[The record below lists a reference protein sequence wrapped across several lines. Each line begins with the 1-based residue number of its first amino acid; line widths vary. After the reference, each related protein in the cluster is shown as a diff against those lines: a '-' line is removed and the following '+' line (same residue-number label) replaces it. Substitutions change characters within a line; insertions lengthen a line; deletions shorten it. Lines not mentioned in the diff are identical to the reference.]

1 VLIAST
7 EFASLGYGEA
17 AAFGLPSLPLV
28 LVQHP
33 FGTLSPEKAR
43 LAGDDIVDQ
52 VVFAATGPTQQVEKH
67 YRERVPRP
75 STMTQDDHG
84 QLRSR

>member
-1 VLIAST
+1 MLIAST

-33 FGTLSPEKAR
+33 FGTLSPGKSISAIGS
-43 LAGDDIVDQ
+43 A
-52 VVFAATGPTQQVEKH
+52 
-67 YRERVPRP
+67 YRNHR
-75 STMTQDDHG
+75 G
-84 QLRSR
+84 

>member
-1 VLIAST
+1 MLIAST

-43 LAGDDIVDQ
+43 LAGDDIVDEII
-52 VVFAATGPTQQVEKH
+52 FAATAPTEEVDKR
-67 YRERVPRP
+67 YRERVPKP
-75 STMTQDDHG
+75 SRMTTPDDHG
-84 QLRSR
+84 

>member
-1 VLIAST
+1 MLIAST

-43 LAGDDIVDQ
+43 LAGDDIVDEII
-52 VVFAATGPTQQVEKH
+52 FAATAPTEEVDKR
-67 YRERVPRP
+67 YRERVPKP
-75 STMTQDDHG
+75 SRMTTPDYHG
-84 QLRSR
+84 

>member
-1 VLIAST
+1 VPTVLIAST
-7 EFASLGYGEA
+7 EFASLGHGEA

-43 LAGDDIVDQ
+43 LAGDDIMDEI
-52 VVFAATGPTQQVEKH
+52 VFAATGPTQEVEKH
-67 YRERVPRP
+67 YRENVPKP
-75 STMTQDDHG
+75 SKMKQDDYG
-84 QLRSR
+84 

>member
-43 LAGDDIVDQ
+43 LAGDEIMDE
-52 VVFAATGPTQQVEKH
+52 VVFAATGPTQEVEKH
-67 YRERVPRP
+67 FRERVPKP
-75 STMTQDDHG
+75 SKMTQDDHG
-84 QLRSR
+84 

>member
-1 VLIAST
+1 MLIAST

-43 LAGDDIVDQ
+43 LAGDDIMDEII
-52 VVFAATGPTQQVEKH
+52 FAATGPTQEVEKH
-67 YRERVPRP
+67 YRENAPKP
-75 STMTQDDHG
+75 SKLRQDDRG
-84 QLRSR
+84 